1 MFQKV
6 KGTKDYFP
14 EDFAIQQY
22 IFSKFK
28 EVAESYGFKQVET
41 PAFEYLD
48 VFKKKAGQEIEEQIF
63 VLKKKG
69 NEELALRPE
78 PTTAT
83 ARMYVEKQKSLTK
96 PVKWFYLTRMWRYEQ
111 PQAGRLREFYQF
123 GIELFGSK
131 NSEAD
136 AEVINL
142 AIDSLKSL
150 GLTDKDFV
158 VKINNRKLLEGLL
171 EFIPK
176 NKIDEVMRLIDKS
189 EKIGKK
195 NFELSLKDIKVDAKK
210 IIKILET
217 KDINKL
223 KNISEK
229 AKEGLDELKAVLK
242 NIDKKYIKV
251 DLSTARGLAYYTGT
265 VFEIFDRKGKFR
277 AICGGGRYDNLIEKF
292 GGNKEPA
299 TGFGLGLATLSLLL
313 EDKRLTPKPDISP
326 DYYIAPINEKVY
338 EEALKIADKLRKK
351 ANKENKANKVEVD
364 LMKRNLGNQFK
375 YADSIN
381 AKKVII
387 VGEKDLAKKEVT
399 IRDLKTGKESKVKIS
414 QL

>member
-6 KGTKDYFP
+6 KGTKDFFP

-22 IFSKFK
+22 IFSKFR
-28 EVAESYGFKQVET
+28 ETAEKYGFKQVET

-48 VFKKKAGQEIEEQIF
+48 VFKKKAGEEIEEQIF
-63 VLKKKG
+63 VLKKRG

-83 ARMYVEKQKSLTK
+83 ARMYVEKQKSLAK
-96 PVKWFYLTRMWRYEQ
+96 PVKWFYLSRMWRYEQ

-123 GIELFGSK
+123 GIELFGSDK
-131 NSEAD
+131 GEAD

-142 AIDSLKSL
+142 AIDALKNL
-150 GLTDKDFV
+150 GLSNKDFF

-171 EFIPK
+171 DFIPK
-176 NKIDEVMRLIDKS
+176 NKIDEVIRLIDKS

-195 NFELSLKDIKVDAKK
+195 NFELSLKDLKVDAKK

-223 KNISEK
+223 KNLNQK
-229 AKEGLDELKAVLK
+229 AKQGLEELKAVLK
-242 NIDKKYIKV
+242 NLDKKYVKV

-265 VFEIFDRKGKFR
+265 VFEIFDKKEKFR

-299 TGFGLGLATLSLLL
+299 TGFGLGLATLGLLL
-313 EDKRLTPKPDISP
+313 EEKKLIPKPDISP
-326 DYYIAPINEKVY
+326 DFYIAPINDKVY
-338 EEALKIADKLRKK
+338 KKALAIAEKLRKSY
-351 ANKENKANKVEVD
+351 KVEID
-364 LMKRNLGNQFK
+364 LMERNLGNQLR

-387 VGEKDLAKKEVT
+387 IGEKDLAKKEVT
-399 IRDLKTGKESKVKIS
+399 IRDLKTGKENKVKITK
-414 QL
+414 L

>member
-6 KGTKDYFP
+6 KGTKDFFP

-28 EVAESYGFKQVET
+28 ETAESYGYKQVET

-48 VFKKKAGQEIEEQIF
+48 VFKKKAGEEIEEQIF
-63 VLKKKG
+63 VLKKRG

-83 ARMYVEKQKSLTK
+83 ARMYVEKQKSLAK
-96 PVKWFYLTRMWRYEQ
+96 PVKWFYLSRMWRYEQ

-123 GIELFGSK
+123 GIELLGSDK
-131 NSEAD
+131 GEAD

-142 AIDSLKSL
+142 AIDALKNL
-150 GLTDKDFV
+150 GLTNKDFF

-171 EFIPK
+171 DFIPK
-176 NKIDEVMRLIDKS
+176 NKIDEVMKLIDKS

-195 NFELSLKDIKVDAKK
+195 NFELSLKDLKVDAKK

-223 KNISEK
+223 KNLNDK
-229 AKEGLDELKAVLK
+229 AKQGSEELKAVLK
-242 NIDKKYIKV
+242 NLDKKYVKV
-251 DLSTARGLAYYTGT
+251 DLSTARGLVYYTGT
-265 VFEIFDRKGKFR
+265 VFEIFDKKEKFR

-292 GGNKEPA
+292 GGSKEPA
-299 TGFGLGLATLSLLL
+299 TGFGLGLATLGLLL
-313 EDKRLTPKPDISP
+313 EEKKLIPKPDISP
-326 DYYIAPINEKVY
+326 DYYIAPINDKVY
-338 EEALKIADKLRKK
+338 KKALAIADKLRK
-351 ANKENKANKVEVD
+351 NYKVEID
-364 LMKRNLGNQFK
+364 LMERNLGNQLK
-375 YADSIN
+375 YADSIS

-387 VGEKDLAKKEVT
+387 IGEKDLAKKQVT
-399 IRDLKTGKESKVKIS
+399 IRDLKTGKESKVKITK
-414 QL
+414 L

>member
-6 KGTKDYFP
+6 KGTKDFFP

-28 EVAESYGFKQVET
+28 EVAERYGYKQVET

-48 VFKKKAGQEIEEQIF
+48 VFKKKAGEEIDEQIF
-63 VLKKKG
+63 VLKKRGK
-69 NEELALRPE
+69 EELGLRFDLTVPF
-78 PTTAT
+78 
-83 ARMYVEKQKSLTK
+83 ARMYIEKQKSLTK

-111 PQAGRLREFYQF
+111 PQQGRLREFYQF
-123 GIELFGSK
+123 GIELFGSNK
-131 NSEAD
+131 GEAD
-136 AEVINL
+136 VEVINL

-150 GLTDKDFV
+150 GLTNKDFI

-176 NKIDEVMRLIDKS
+176 NKMDEVMRLIDKS

-195 NFELSLKDIKVDAKK
+195 NFELSLKDLKVDAKK

-223 KNISEK
+223 KTSNEK
-229 AKEGLDELKAVLK
+229 AKEGLEELKLVLK
-242 NIDKKYIKV
+242 YLDRKYVKV

-265 VFEIFDRKGKFR
+265 VFEIFDKKGKFR
-277 AICGGGRYDNLIEKF
+277 AICGGGRYDDLIKKF
-292 GGNKEPA
+292 EGTKEPA
-299 TGFGLGLATLSLLL
+299 TGFGLGLETLGLFL
-313 EDKRLTPKPDISP
+313 EEKKLIPKLDISP

-338 EEALKIADKLRKK
+338 KKALAIAERLRKK
-351 ANKENKANKVEVD
+351 EKDNKVEID
-364 LMKRNLGNQFK
+364 LMGRNLGNQLK
-375 YADSIN
+375 YADAIS

-387 VGEKDLAKKEVT
+387 VGEKDLAKKQIT
-399 IRDLKTGKESKVKIS
+399 IRDLKTGKETKVSIS